1 MSAQVLVCP
10 QTPPELIAALSLK
23 GLMAR
28 LERLGFDHIVQIR
41 FRRQPSEEWL
51 MACRS
56 DHICSTASASAYRS
70 CRKNNWAK

>member
-10 QTPPELIAALSLK
+10 KTPPELIAALSLK

-41 FRRQPSEEWL
+41 FRRQPFRR
-51 MACRS
+51 MA
-56 DHICSTASASAYRS
+56 YGVP
-70 CRKNNWAK
+70 K